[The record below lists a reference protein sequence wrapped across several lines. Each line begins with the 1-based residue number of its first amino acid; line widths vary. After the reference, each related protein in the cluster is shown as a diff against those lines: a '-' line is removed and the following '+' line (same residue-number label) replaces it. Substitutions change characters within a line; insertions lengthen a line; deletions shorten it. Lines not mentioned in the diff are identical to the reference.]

1 MSPEAAAP
9 AAQLAKAAL
18 VRLAQARLEPT
29 PENFARAYAEEAG
42 APPPPAAAAAAP
54 AVPAAAVPWG
64 GLIERVVRGLERGGK
79 QWTAAKRK
87 QSLQRVLEG
96 ASHDEQRLAPRL
108 QALLQAWEADRAQ
121 AAVETLPEPAGPA
134 SGADPG
140 AGAPGRPETADP
152 GHRGEQPAGPL
163 AEAVAAL
170 HAAVES
176 GLGDADERAAALA
189 RRLRHAARTLDE
201 RCEPG
206 AAHQVVSVAAEA
218 QRWFDQRHEVVRQL
232 GSLCAELAQGL
243 TELTEDASFSRGQCE
258 ALRMQLQ
265 QPPELRGLRE
275 AGAVLADTRARQA
288 SVRREREEA
297 RAALKELLAGM
308 VGEVGALQ
316 QQTGGFE
323 SAFERHAAAVE
334 SAESL
339 PALATVVQAMLADS
353 RRIRSAVS
361 GSHHRLQQGAER
373 AAALEARV
381 RDLEGELRRISDQ
394 AHTDALTQVANRRGL
409 ERLFAQ
415 ECERAARTGHPLA
428 LGLLD
433 IDNFKKL
440 NDRLG
445 HAAGDTALKSL
456 AGAVRQ
462 RLRPGD
468 HVARF
473 GGEEFVVLM
482 SGLGLEES
490 RQALTRLQRSLSA
503 SLFLH
508 DGEEVF
514 VTFSAGV
521 TLWREGEPLEVT
533 VERADGGLYQAKR
546 NGKNQTC
553 PA

>member
-1 MSPEAAAP
+1 MAVAALSPEAAAP

-42 APPPPAAAAAAP
+42 AEPPAAAAPAP
-54 AVPAAAVPWG
+54 PALANVPVPWA

-79 QWTAAKRK
+79 QWTAARRK

-121 AAVETLPEPAGPA
+121 AAVETLPEPAGAATA
-134 SGADPG
+134 SDAG
-140 AGAPGRPETADP
+140 AGTLGLPETAAP
-152 GHRGEQPAGPL
+152 M

-170 HAAVES
+170 HAAVDS

-189 RRLRHAARTLDE
+189 RRLRLAARTLDE
-201 RCEPG
+201 QRGPG
-206 AAHQVVSVAAEA
+206 AAHQVANVATEA

-243 TELTEDASFSRGQCE
+243 TELTEDASYSRGQCE
-258 ALRMQLQ
+258 ALRAQLQ
-265 QPPELRGLRE
+265 QPLDLRGLRQ

-288 SVRREREEA
+288 SVQREREEA

-316 QQTGGFE
+316 QETGGFE

-334 SAESL
+334 GAENL
-339 PALATVVQAMLADS
+339 PALAAVVQAMLADS
-353 RRIRSAVS
+353 RRIRTAVS
-361 GSHHRLQQGAER
+361 GSHQRLQQGAAR

-415 ECERAARTGHPLA
+415 ECERVARTGLPLA

-456 AGAVRQ
+456 AGAVRE

-490 RQALTRLQRSLSA
+490 CQALTRLQRSLSA

-521 TLWREGEPLEVT
+521 TLWREGEPMEAT
-533 VERADGGLYQAKR
+533 VERADGGLYRAKR

-553 PA
+553 TA